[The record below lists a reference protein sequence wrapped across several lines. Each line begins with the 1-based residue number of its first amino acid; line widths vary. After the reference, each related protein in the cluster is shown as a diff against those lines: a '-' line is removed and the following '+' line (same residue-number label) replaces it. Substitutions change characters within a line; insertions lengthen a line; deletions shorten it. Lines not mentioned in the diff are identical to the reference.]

1 MKRVGP
7 IRARLIRLQ
16 RAARP
21 LRHRCQRG
29 RLPKFAGG
37 VALLCLAFASPAAA
51 KDRGADGTFEKR
63 VSSHFVLYQDVDID
77 RSSGFRGSRRFENQV
92 LKTLESA
99 YDRLDQQLSLRPA
112 RRIDV
117 VIYDAGI
124 FDHHF
129 GGMFRFQ
136 AAGFYSGTIHVR
148 GDVRVDAALTRTLH
162 HELVHAAFD
171 ATAPSLV
178 LPAWLNE
185 GVAEWFEARAVG
197 KRQLSAGE
205 FRVLAQVARSD
216 QLFTLEQLSYSSF
229 GHLEGRAAQ
238 LAYLQSYAFID
249 FLTREHGERSL
260 RRLCQT
266 LLRKRNLARAFEITY
281 RRDVEDLEARFA
293 SQYRDSAG
301 S

>member
-1 MKRVGP
+1 MRVPFIGV
-7 IRARLIRLQ
+7 Q
-16 RAARP
+16 SGARP
-21 LRHRCQRG
+21 PRCRCRG
-29 RLPKFAGG
+29 TQLPTLAAVAVLLSATFAD
-37 VALLCLAFASPAAA
+37 PAAA
-51 KDRGADGTFEKR
+51 KNRGADGTFEKR

-112 RRIDV
+112 RHMNV
-117 VIYDAGI
+117 VIYDPRI

-129 GGMFRFQ
+129 GGMFRFR

-148 GDVRVDAALTRTLH
+148 GGVQVDAALTRTLH

-171 ATAPSLV
+171 AAAPSLA

-205 FRVLAQVARSD
+205 YRVLSQVAQSG
-216 QLFTLEQLSYSSF
+216 QLFALGQLSYESF
-229 GHLEGRAAQ
+229 SHLDGQAAQ
-238 LAYLQSYAFID
+238 LAYLQSYAFIE
-249 FLTREHGERSL
+249 FLVQEHGERSL
-260 RRLCQT
+260 RRLCST
-266 LLRKRNLARAFEITY
+266 LLRKRNLARAFELTY
-281 RRDVEDLEARFA
+281 RRAVEDLEARFV